1 MVDNRALKVGVIGAN
16 WGLTARGPLYEM
28 IPGVKIGAVCTAHR
42 ETAEAAAKK
51 AGILKAYWDYHEMIA
66 DPEIDIIDIGTKPSM
81 RYDMVMSALK
91 AGKHVYNALPF
102 AMSVEQARN
111 MRDLQRKNGV
121 VGVVDAQFRWV
132 PAIMRMKEMIDEG
145 FLGDPYSFVA
155 NVHLP
160 LVEKDGRR
168 YPLTMWSTPQPYLWI
183 AEESSGASV
192 WRNFGSHMMLLLVYL
207 FGEIEEIVGRT
218 SNCLKRWEGPDGTD
232 LEVQTADTVSAL
244 LTMKHKGVTGTMN
257 ISWVAADGGGMYF
270 DLYGSKGRLVVRD
283 TTFADNTATLYA
295 GDTRMRDMWGGSGEL
310 VDIPDRIFDVPGTP
324 FTKADAPRFAIP
336 MSWLLR
342 DMVRAIRNGGDA
354 SPSFN
359 DAYHVHRAVEALIH
373 SMDTRA
379 WQSVAE
385 DW

>member
-28 IPGVKIGAVCTAHR
+28 IPGVKMGAVCTAHR

-145 FLGDPYSFVA
+145 
-155 NVHLP
+155 LP
-160 LVEKDGRR
+160 RR
-168 YPLTMWSTPQPYLWI
+168 SLQLCCQR
-183 AEESSGASV
+183 A
-192 WRNFGSHMMLLLVYL
+192 F
-207 FGEIEEIVGRT
+207 
-218 SNCLKRWEGPDGTD
+218 
-232 LEVQTADTVSAL
+232 
-244 LTMKHKGVTGTMN
+244 
-257 ISWVAADGGGMYF
+257 AAGG
-270 DLYGSKGRLVVRD
+270 KGR
-283 TTFADNTATLYA
+283 
-295 GDTRMRDMWGGSGEL
+295 
-310 VDIPDRIFDVPGTP
+310 P
-324 FTKADAPRFAIP
+324 AIP
-336 MSWLLR
+336 
-342 DMVRAIRNGGDA
+342 
-354 SPSFN
+354 
-359 DAYHVHRAVEALIH
+359 AYHVVNPPALPV
-373 SMDTRA
+373 DC
-379 WQSVAE
+379 
-385 DW
+385 